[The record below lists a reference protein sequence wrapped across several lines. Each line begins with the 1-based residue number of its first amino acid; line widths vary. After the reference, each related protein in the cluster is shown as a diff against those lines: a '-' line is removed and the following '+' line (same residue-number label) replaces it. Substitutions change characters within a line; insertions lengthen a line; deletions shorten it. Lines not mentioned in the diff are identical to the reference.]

1 MATLSDL
8 ASVAFGLSSA
18 ATWGVGDFS
27 GGLATRRTPVRTVII
42 VSQIIGL
49 VTLVVLA
56 LLRTEAAPLPEDI
69 LWGAAAGVVGQIGLV
84 ALYRA
89 MAIGQMGIAAPV
101 TAVLSATL
109 PALFGIITQGSPDI
123 LHVVGFALALAGV
136 WLLSRPEGAKGR
148 PAGLLLA
155 LIGGCGFGGFL
166 ILIAQVHANAI
177 FWPLSAARAAS
188 LAVQVGLALWTRR
201 FDPPAPNVLPLIIL
215 AGLMDAGGNAFFV
228 FAEQAGRLDV
238 AGVLSSLYPATTVL
252 LAVLILKE
260 KLTRMRLLGVLLT
273 LVAVPLIAAK

>member
-1 MATLSDL
+1 MAIVSDL

-27 GGLATRRTPVRTVII
+27 GGLATRRTPVRTVVII
-42 VSQIIGL
+42 SQIAGL
-49 VTLVVLA
+49 GALILLA
-56 LLRTEAAPLPEDI
+56 LLRAEAAPLPADI
-69 LWGAAAGVVGQIGLV
+69 FWGAAAGIVGQIGLV

-109 PALFGIITQGSPDI
+109 PALFGIITQGAPGVP
-123 LHVVGFALALAGV
+123 HVAGFALALVGV
-136 WLLSRPEGAKGR
+136 WLLSRPEGALGR
-148 PAGLLLA
+148 PAGFGLA

-166 ILIAQVHANAI
+166 ILIAQVHADAI
-177 FWPLSAARAAS
+177 FWPLAVARVAS
-188 LAVQVGLALWTRR
+188 LVVLIGFALRTRR
-201 FDPPAPNVLPLIIL
+201 FDRPTREALPLIAL

-238 AGVLSSLYPATTVL
+238 AGVLASLYPATTVL
-252 LAVLILKE
+252 LAVMILKE
-260 KLTRMRLLGVLLT
+260 KLTRTRLFGVLLV
-273 LVAVPLIAAK
+273 LVAVPMIAAK